1 MGLKIGITTNVVD
14 SARYYKGVANYVKN
28 LVINLSKINTNHNF
42 YLIHFQE
49 GSDEIY
55 QLGLNEVVIRQKLL
69 FQISNRF
76 VSFKVREILK
86 DFDIIHITTPT
97 ISEFALC
104 SAPAKKVLTVHG
116 TDLYVPPK
124 YRAKLHTE
132 PKDWFIQNL
141 KSIMLPKLK
150 DTISMYVTASLFL
163 KRELVENLKIP
174 AERVEVIPFAAS
186 KIFKPKE
193 FQKSMDF
200 ILSDTPVPSLIKIY
214 HTLKKK
220 GVKHKLVVFG
230 YRAYGYEM
238 AKEMAANLGIQNDV
252 IFAGHLPQA
261 DLVRLYNTADVYV
274 RTPMYEGFGL
284 PPLEAMACGCPVVT
298 TNVGSLPEV
307 VGDAGILKN
316 RDDIEGLVNAI
327 YEVLT
332 NEGLSQD
339 LVKRGL
345 ERAKMFS
352 WEKTAKETIKVYEEV
367 HDS

>member
-14 SARYYKGVANYVKN
+14 SAKYYKGVANYVKN
-28 LVINLSKINTNHNF
+28 LVINTTKVNANHNF
-42 YLIHFQE
+42 YLIHPQE
-49 GSDEIY
+49 HLDEIY
-55 QLGLNEVVIRQKLL
+55 QLGLNEVIIKQKSFYLPSKLL
-69 FQISNRF
+69 L
-76 VSFKVREILK
+76 SFKARKVL
-86 DFDIIHITTPT
+86 DSFDVVHITTPN

-132 PKDWFIQNL
+132 PKDWFTQKL

-150 DTISMYVTASLFL
+150 ESISMYVTASQFL
-163 KRELVENLKIP
+163 KMELVENLRIP
-174 AERVEVIPFAAS
+174 DERVKVIPFAAS
-186 KIFKPKE
+186 EMFKPKE

-200 ILSDTPVPSLIKIY
+200 ILSDTPIPSLIKVY
-214 HTLKKK
+214 HNLKKR
-220 GVKHKLVVFG
+220 GIKHKLVVFG

-238 AKEMAANLGIQNDV
+238 AKGMAANLGIQNDI

-261 DLVRLYNTADVYV
+261 DLVGLYNTAEVYV
-274 RTPMYEGFGL
+274 RIAMYEGFGL

-316 RDDIEGLVNAI
+316 PNDIEGIVNAI

-332 NEGLSQD
+332 NESVRQEMI
-339 LVKRGL
+339 KKGL
-345 ERAKMFS
+345 ERAKRFS

-367 HDS
+367 W

>member
-14 SARYYKGVANYVKN
+14 SAKYYKGVANYVKN
-28 LVINLSKINTNHNF
+28 LAINTAKVNSNHNF

-49 GSDEIY
+49 HSDEIY
-55 QLGLNEVVIRQKLL
+55 QLGLNEVVIRQKFL
-69 FQISNRF
+69 FPISNRF
-76 VSFKVREILK
+76 VSFKARERLE
-86 DFDIIHITTPT
+86 DLDVVHITTPT
-97 ISEFALC
+97 ISGFALC
-104 SAPAKKVLTVHG
+104 SDPAKKILTVHG

-132 PKDWFIQNL
+132 PKDWITQKM

-150 DTISMYVTASLFL
+150 DTISMYVTASQFL
-163 KRELVENLKIP
+163 KSELVENLRISD
-174 AERVEVIPFAAS
+174 ARVKVIPFAAS
-186 KIFKPKE
+186 KMFKQKD

-200 ILSDTPVPSLIKIY
+200 ILSDTPIPSLIKIY
-214 HTLKKK
+214 YNLKKR
-220 GVKHKLVVFG
+220 GIKHKLVVFG

-252 IFAGHLPQA
+252 IFAGHLPQPA
-261 DLVRLYNTADVYV
+261 LVRLYNTADVYV
-274 RTPMYEGFGL
+274 RIAMYEGFGL

-316 RDDIEGLVNAI
+316 QDDIEGLVNAV

-332 NEGLSQD
+332 NEGLRED
-339 LVKRGL
+339 MIKKGL

-367 HDS
+367 YDS

>member
-1 MGLKIGITTNVVD
+1 MGLKTGITTNVVD

-28 LVINLSKINTNHNF
+28 LVLNLSKINTNHKF

-49 GSDEIY
+49 HSDEIY
-55 QLGLNEVVIRQKLL
+55 QLGLNEVVIRQKFL
-69 FQISNRF
+69 FPISNRF
-76 VSFKVREILK
+76 VSLK
-86 DFDIIHITTPT
+86 AGKRLEDLDVVHITTPT

-132 PKDWFIQNL
+132 PKDWFVQKL

-150 DTISMYVTASLFL
+150 ETISVYVTASQFL
-163 KRELVENLKIP
+163 KRELVKNLRIP
-174 AERVEVIPFAAS
+174 DARVKVIPFAAS
-186 KIFKPKE
+186 EIFKPKE

-214 HTLKKK
+214 YNLKKR

-230 YRAYGYEM
+230 YRAYGYEK

-252 IFAGHLPQA
+252 IFVGHLPQP

-274 RTPMYEGFGL
+274 RIAMYEGFGL

-316 RDDIEGLVNAI
+316 QGDIEGLVNAI

-332 NEGLSQD
+332 NDGLRQD
-339 LVKRGL
+339 MIKKGL

-352 WEKTAKETIKVYEEV
+352 WEKTARETIKVYEEV
-367 HDS
+367 VKN